1 MGHILRNHTIEGR
14 LPIRNQHIIKS
25 SIPTSYGYISPK
37 DPQFSIKGTNFV
49 DQHEC
54 RVSGSL
60 VEVRLV
66 CLLSLIYRDRGHG
79 HVAIH
84 NYTRWYARCFVG
96 IADAKLSPL

>member
-1 MGHILRNHTIEGR
+1 MGNILRNHTIEKH

-54 RVSGSL
+54 RVSGSSII
-60 VEVRLV
+60 VRLV
-66 CLLSLIYRDRGHG
+66 CLHSLIYRDWGYG

-96 IADAKLSPL
+96 VADANLY